1 MSEPNFVLFQL
12 LMVIDAEPVVTITNL
27 SLPSG
32 VGIGFVFVIREKVE
46 LSDPWTYLL
55 PASLRRSLLS
65 SYFLY

>member
-1 MSEPNFVLFQL
+1 MSEPIFVLFQL

-27 SLPSG
+27 SLSSG

-55 PASLRRSLLS
+55 PASSPADLRRPVDAP
-65 SYFLY
+65 